1 MGLLQIEGGGWH
13 SNGLL
18 FLGPRSEDGLLVARL
33 LIGQSQFADMVCLMT
48 GDIPIVVYFLPLIGI
63 LTEQDADS
71 APESAVVDRVES
83 FS

>member
-1 MGLLQIEGGGWH
+1 M
-13 SNGLL
+13 
-18 FLGPRSEDGLLVARL
+18 ARL